1 MRMHCIHISSRP
13 RALGI
18 VVPFEDCDVWSSL
31 LCSSGRPR
39 RPFTMLQYL
48 TLERCYLDVM
58 RSPRRWQAMASA
70 RGASESLY
78 LAHAISLIRWG

>member
-1 MRMHCIHISSRP
+1 MRRHCIHISSRP
-13 RALGI
+13 RVLVS
-18 VVPFEDCDVWSSL
+18 VVTFDDCCGCSSL
-31 LCSSGRPR
+31 LCPSGRPR
-39 RPFTMLQYL
+39 RPLTMLQYL

-58 RSPRRWQAMASA
+58 RSPRMWQAVASA